1 MRSITKWGVEG
12 QYGISMLIQPG
23 RNGIFAAF
31 MEKRERPAPTN
42 RRFYYAWRV
51 WIMNEAATYSVAVR
65 SGLVVEHDTMS
76 GLMHVLAETVPSQ
89 AAGILD
95 AIAGMCVHKS

>member
-1 MRSITKWGVEG
+1 
-12 QYGISMLIQPG
+12 
-23 RNGIFAAF
+23 
-31 MEKRERPAPTN
+31 
-42 RRFYYAWRV
+42 
-51 WIMNEAATYSVAVR
+51 MNEAATYSVAVR